1 MCDQTQTTCDVWRTK
16 EFWETTFPL
25 PAAGV
30 FPFIIT
36 HRREWLDGVAI
47 FQSFFFLLQKTCL
60 FSNDVYERP

>member
-36 HRREWLDGVAI
+36 HRREWLGGGAI
-47 FQSFFFLLQKTCL
+47 FQSFL
-60 FSNDVYERP
+60 FSLTENMPFLQ

>member
-36 HRREWLDGVAI
+36 HRREWLGGGAI
-47 FQSFFFLLQKTCL
+47 FQSFLSSLTENMPFLQ
-60 FSNDVYERP
+60 